1 MNGRNKRTKVS
12 IIVPAHN
19 EEGNIEPLMT
29 EFDNTLRS
37 CNFQPEVIFVNDG
50 STDRTENKML
60 EAMRRYHYVRLV
72 KNRVRM
78 GLTTALNKGF
88 AAARGDILIFYPA
101 DLQFHPRDI
110 PRMVDAIEN
119 GNDMV
124 CGKKIGAYGKKMVSW
139 FYNILTRML
148 FPKLKVTD
156 MNSVKAFTREVY
168 ESLPPMREGWHR
180 YMAAFAASNDF
191 IVREIPVNLSK
202 RHSGKSKFRGSSRI
216 IKGFTDLIAVKFQVS
231 VFGDPMHLFGK
242 WSLLFFL
249 AGLIVAGAA
258 FYERFALQHGYRPLL
273 YAVIMLELSSLI
285 LFVMGIITEALVYLR
300 DSLQEMKEQNKHLA
314 QQVEHFSSRASH
326 RGVKE
331 KVEPELPFSREKSQS
346 ERSERPERGDRPDR
360 GERPDRGVRPDRG
373 DRPDRGVRPDRVGRA
388 DRSDRP
394 DRGDHGG
401 PRQGRRPRRPNQRRD
416 QREHT
421 ERPEAQTQ
429 LLPQVS
435 ESPTP
440 TPEVVPTIRIREL
453 PPPSPPPTEDR
464 HDGAE

>member
-1 MNGRNKRTKVS
+1 MNGRNRRTKVS
-12 IIVPAHN
+12 IIIPAHN

-29 EFDNTLRS
+29 EFDNALRS
-37 CNFQPEVIFVNDG
+37 CNFQPEIIFVNDG
-50 STDRTENKML
+50 STDKTENKML

-88 AAARGDILIFYPA
+88 AAARGEILVFYPA

-119 GNDMV
+119 GADMV

-139 FYNILTRML
+139 IYNVLTRML

-242 WSLLFFL
+242 WSMLFFF
-249 AGLIVAGAA
+249 AGLLVAGVA
-258 FYERFALQHGYRPLL
+258 FYQRFALQHGYRPML

-300 DSLQEMKEQNKHLA
+300 DSLHDMRDQNKHLA
-314 QQVEHFSSRASH
+314 QQVEQLSGRAPH
-326 RGVKE
+326 RGLRE
-331 KVEPELPFSREKSQS
+331 KVEPELPFPREKNQAERGERP
-346 ERSERPERGDRPDR
+346 ERSDRPERGDRPERADRTDR
-360 GERPDRGVRPDRG
+360 GDRPERGPRPDRG
-373 DRPDRGVRPDRVGRA
+373 DRPDRGE
-388 DRSDRP
+388 
-394 DRGDHGG
+394 HGG

-416 QREHT
+416 RRDQT
-421 ERPEAQTQ
+421 ERPESQTQ
-429 LLPQVS
+429 LLPQAT
-435 ESPTP
+435 ESPA
-440 TPEVVPTIRIREL
+440 PEAVPAISIREL
-453 PPPSPPPTEDR
+453 PPPSPASTENS